1 MGLCSNSSFPIC
13 STRETRQPGKGWY
26 AIQQH
31 VMRLGAVHMQH
42 MMVYGQGNIK
52 RLLSPDAGRQHLAF
66 TWGLEQKSA
75 SVCIPHSV
83 LLQQQGHLEDRR
95 PGQCLPCSAQPCP
108 QTCI

>member
-1 MGLCSNSSFPIC
+1 
-13 STRETRQPGKGWY
+13 
-26 AIQQH
+26 
-31 VMRLGAVHMQH
+31 MRLGAVHMQH

-95 PGQCLPCSAQPCP
+95 PGQCLLRASLVHVPSHYSSLVGHP
-108 QTCI
+108 Q